1 MATPSRSR
9 RKLLLIFLWE
19 EIERPAIEAGIV
31 RGNLDAQVTP
41 AIIAEVA
48 TTAEIL
54 SRTATR
60 PTWAEVSLA
69 TLRQNFRAV
78 QKHVGPNVT
87 VCAVVKADAYGHGAV
102 ECARSLEAEGAHWLG
117 VTSLDEAIPLRD
129 TGIRSNILLMTGFW
143 RGEENEIVRLRL
155 TPTVWEPWQIE
166 RLDAAAEKQGVA
178 RHPVHLKIDT
188 GMGRLG
194 VTIQQLPAVLTA
206 LVAAKHL
213 VLEGLSTHLA
223 SSEVMDAP
231 SVPEQLRNFD
241 TARRLLREAGVE
253 PVFVHIANTN
263 AIISRKETWS
273 NKSPANMGR
282 SNAKGNTMVRPGIA
296 LYGYY
301 LPFQRAGREVS
312 GGTLRLPVKPILTWK
327 TRILSLRDFGAN
339 QPLGYGGTYVTK
351 APAHV
356 AVLPVGYADGYN
368 RQLSNRGR
376 VIVRDHYAPVVGS
389 ISMDLTL
396 VDVTGIPGVEVGDEV
411 ILLGGSDGGSSSG
424 SSSMSVDAL
433 EHARLANSSPYEIL
447 CNISKRVPR
456 RYVG

>member
-1 MATPSRSR
+1 MGIAG
-9 RKLLLIFLWE
+9 
-19 EIERPAIEAGIV
+19 PA
-31 RGNLDAQVTP
+31 
-41 AIIAEVA
+41 AIIARVA

-60 PTWAEVSLA
+60 PTWAEVSLV
-69 TLRQNFRAV
+69 TLRQNFRTV
-78 QKHVGPNVT
+78 QKHVGKNVT

-102 ECARSLEAEGAHWLG
+102 ECSRALEAEGASWLG
-117 VTSLDEAIPLRD
+117 VTSLDEAIPLREA
-129 TGIRSNILLMTGFW
+129 GIQANILLMTGFW

-155 TPTVWEPWQIE
+155 TPTIWEPWQIE
-166 RLDAAAEKQGVA
+166 SLDRAAANSGPA
-178 RHPVHLKIDT
+178 RHPVHLKVDS

-194 VTIQQLPAVLTA
+194 VALDGLAAVLSA
-206 LVAAKHL
+206 LKEAEHL
-213 VLEGLSTHLA
+213 LLEGLSTHLA
-223 SSEVMDAP
+223 SSEIMDAP
-231 SVPEQLRNFD
+231 SVQEQEHRFD
-241 TARRLLREAGVE
+241 QARRMVREAGLE
-253 PVFVHIANTN
+253 PRHVHMANTS
-263 AIISRKETWS
+263 AVISRRETW
-273 NKSPANMGR
+273 NN
-282 SNAKGNTMVRPGIA
+282 MVRPGIA

-327 TRILSLRDFGAN
+327 TRILSMRDFAAN
-339 QPLGYGGTYVTK
+339 HPLGYGGTYITK

-376 VIVRDHYAPVVGS
+376 VIVREHYAPIVGS

-396 VDVTGIPGVEVGDEV
+396 VDVTGIPGVAVGDEV
-411 ILLGGSDGGSSSG
+411 ILLGNCDGL
-424 SSSMSVDAL
+424 SVDAL

-456 RYVG
+456 RYSS

>member
-1 MATPSRSR
+1 
-9 RKLLLIFLWE
+9 
-19 EIERPAIEAGIV
+19 
-31 RGNLDAQVTP
+31 
-41 AIIAEVA
+41 VA
-48 TTAEIL
+48 TTVETL
-54 SRTATR
+54 SRVATR
-60 PTWAEVSLA
+60 PTWAEVSLG
-69 TLRQNFRAV
+69 TLRQNFRTV
-78 QKHVGPNVT
+78 LKHTGADVT

-102 ECARSLEAEGAHWLG
+102 ECSRALRDEGARWLG

-129 TGIRSNILLMTGFW
+129 AGIESRILLMTGFW
-143 RGEENEIVRLRL
+143 RGEESEIVRLRL
-155 TPTVWEPWQIE
+155 TPTVWEPWHIE
-166 RLDAAAEKQGVA
+166 ALETAASSGTFRQA
-178 RHPVHLKIDT
+178 VHLKVDT

-194 VTIQQLPAVLTA
+194 VSVEELPAVLKA
-206 LVAAKHL
+206 IGAAPHL

-231 SVPEQLRNFD
+231 SVAEQ
-241 TARRLLREAGVE
+241 ARRFDEAQRMVREAGFD
-253 PVFVHIANTN
+253 PVLVHMANTS
-263 AIISRKETWS
+263 ALISRRETW
-273 NKSPANMGR
+273 NN
-282 SNAKGNTMVRPGIA
+282 MVRPGVA

-312 GGTLRLPVKPILTWK
+312 GGTLRLAVKPVLTWK
-327 TRILSLRDFGAN
+327 TRILSMRKFAAN

-376 VIVRDHYAPVVGS
+376 VIVRDHYAPIIGS

-396 VDVTGIPGVEVGDEV
+396 VDVTGIPGIAVGDEV
-411 ILLGGSDGGSSSG
+411 VLLGSRDGL
-424 SSSMSVDAL
+424 SVDAL

-456 RYVG
+456 RYGS